1 MRKLII
7 LIILIACIAVA
18 SPAFAGDMP
27 VADIDMVRAILLQP
41 DFDYTIFDGEALCT
55 SLIYLIENDDTDIRD
70 KVVRR
75 ALCALPETGDEGAV
89 EYLVE
94 YIDDYPLDCLYG
106 LGDFSTPE
114 SCNALIG
121 HLEDYDEFNRRYAA
135 QSLGKLDYTVSDEMW
150 ELRDECFAL
159 LNDRFETEEEEWILP
174 IIEAGMEAV
183 ESQIREEEN
192 QSKAN

>member
-1 MRKLII
+1 MRRINI
-7 LIILIACIAVA
+7 LIILIAGIAVA

-75 ALCALPETGDEGAV
+75 ALCALPETGDERAV
-89 EYLVE
+89 EYLIE
-94 YIDDYPLDCLYG
+94 YIDEYSLDCLYG
-106 LGDFSTPE
+106 FGDFSTPE
-114 SCNALIG
+114 SCNALMG
-121 HLEDYDEFNRRYAA
+121 HIEDEDEFNRRYAA

-150 ELRDECFAL
+150 ELRDDAL
-159 LNDRFETEEEEWILP
+159 DRLAGRFEAETEEWIIP
-174 IIEAGMEAV
+174 ILEVVYGNIA
-183 ESQIREEEN
+183 N
-192 QSKAN
+192 QVRDEDNQTVVG